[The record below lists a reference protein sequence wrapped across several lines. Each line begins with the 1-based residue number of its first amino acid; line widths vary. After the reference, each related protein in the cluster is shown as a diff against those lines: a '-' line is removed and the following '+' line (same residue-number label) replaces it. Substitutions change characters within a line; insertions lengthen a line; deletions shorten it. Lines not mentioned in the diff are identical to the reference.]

1 MVRVPLGH
9 THHASRLTLWVRT
22 SRQSSCESRRIRTGD
37 LQSRSLALSPIEL
50 VCMLRPLGYAP
61 QKCSRFQVPGL
72 PLRGSA
78 PKGFT
83 LRGPELETWNLELGT
98 QYRQVRDQG
107 KDETRHGTYKF
118 EKLVLAS
125 CR

>member
-1 MVRVPLGH
+1 
-9 THHASRLTLWVRT
+9 
-22 SRQSSCESRRIRTGD
+22 
-37 LQSRSLALSPIEL
+37 
-50 VCMLRPLGYAP
+50 MLRPLGYAP

-118 EKLVLAS
+118 EKLVFSVLPLDDAPFCTRLDS
-125 CR
+125 NQDLSLIMGL